1 VHDTVLIVVLTPMCT
16 YNPPCLAVLCYC
28 ALFSRLRATQQQRAR
43 EACDRQCTL
52 AKQQIDAA
60 QTKVQGA
67 TATAT
72 AAGTAAATLCRAT
85 LDSASEVCHNTFYI
99 TNASTGLFCA

>member
-1 VHDTVLIVVLTPMCT
+1 MSSVRTYTLLPSCTVLLYIVFF
-16 YNPPCLAVLCYC
+16 YHKH
-28 ALFSRLRATQQQRAR
+28 SRTHTTQQQRAR

-67 TATAT
+67 TAAAT

-85 LDSASEVCHNTFYI
+85 LDSASEVCGNSFHIVHIYYKV
-99 TNASTGLFCA
+99 LFVL